1 MGRTKHLA
9 EKFKMRR
16 LAQTGREEMEERR
29 IPEEEERKNR
39 GKEAEAWRDQEIWL
53 QNNYGGVPGVERQE
67 ISIAKMFC
75 P

>member
-1 MGRTKHLA
+1 
-9 EKFKMRR
+9 
-16 LAQTGREEMEERR
+16 MEERR
-29 IPEEEERKNR
+29 IPEEEERENR